1 MSKVNG
7 TIRREA
13 RKSLKEETMF
23 RRVTPLVVGLAL
35 VVSTG
40 FAADVALFNNGTY
53 VDWIPGATGSEASN
67 LYDTLLSQGHTVF
80 TFTGITAADF
90 TTATAGRDVL
100 AIPELER
107 GDLNAAL
114 DAAART
120 AIATYVQ
127 GGGTLWVFG
136 STADRAYS
144 LLNATFGY
152 SISGGSMSS
161 PCPLNNSDA
170 VGTSFEGGPVSIPY
184 NDDTTAIVTSS
195 LPPGS
200 LVIYE
205 ASSGPADSVVT
216 LIPEGAGWIV
226 FFGWDWYNA
235 APTGT
240 EDGGWLE
247 VLDRG
252 VTPGGLVAVEVPTL
266 SQWGMITMVLFLA
279 TMGAFLVA
287 RRRLI

>member
-1 MSKVNG
+1 MS
-7 TIRREA
+7 
-13 RKSLKEETMF
+13 
-23 RRVTPLVVGLAL
+23 RRVTPLVIGLAL

-40 FAADVALFNNGTY
+40 FGADIALFNNGSY
-53 VDWIPGATGSEASN
+53 VDWIPGNVGSEASN

-90 TTATAGRDVL
+90 VTATAGRDVL
-100 AIPELER
+100 AIPELEN

-127 GGGTLWVFG
+127 GGGVLWMFG
-136 STADRAYS
+136 GNATNAYN

-152 SISGGSMSS
+152 SISGGSTSS

-170 VGTSFEGGPVSIPY
+170 LGTSFEGGPIDIPT
-184 NDDTTAIVTSS
+184 NDGTSAIVASS

-205 ASSGPADSVVT
+205 ANTGPADSIVT

-226 FFGWDWYNA
+226 FFGWDWYDG
-235 APTGT
+235 APTGIQ
-240 EDGGWLE
+240 DGGWLE
-247 VLDRG
+247 VLNRG
-252 VTPGGLVAVEVPTL
+252 VAPGGALVAVDVPTL
-266 SQWGMITMVLFLA
+266 PQWGVITPVLLLA
-279 TMGAFLVA
+279 TSGAFLVA
-287 RRRLI
+287 RRRSI

>member
-1 MSKVNG
+1 
-7 TIRREA
+7 
-13 RKSLKEETMF
+13 MF
-23 RRVTPLVVGLAL
+23 RRVATLVVGLAL

-40 FAADVALFNNGTY
+40 FAADVALFNNPTY
-53 VDWIPGATGSEASN
+53 VDWIPGAPGSEASN
-67 LYDTLLSQGHTVF
+67 LYDTLVSQGHTVF

-90 TTATAGRDVL
+90 AAATAGRDVL
-100 AIPELER
+100 AIPELEN

-114 DAAART
+114 DAAARA
-120 AIATYVQ
+120 AIASYVQ
-127 GGGTLWVFG
+127 GGGVLWMFG
-136 STADRAYS
+136 SSTTEAYS

-152 SISGGSMSS
+152 SITGGSSSS
-161 PCPLNNSDA
+161 PYPLNNSDA
-170 VGTSFEGGPVSIPY
+170 VGTSFEGGPVSLTWY
-184 NDDTTAIVTSS
+184 SDTTGILTSS

-205 ASSGPADSVVT
+205 ASTGPADSIVS
-216 LIPEGAGWIV
+216 LIPEGSGWVV

-240 EDGGWLE
+240 EDGGWLD

-252 VTPGGLVAVEVPTL
+252 VAPGGAFVAVTIPTL
-266 SQWGMITMVLFLA
+266 SQWGLITLVLVLA
-279 TMGAFLVA
+279 TSGALLVA